1 MLNKALQWYL
11 ITSTIVGVPVLAL
24 IIIFGAQRALYTV
37 TCEVSRYRCDRSYI
51 QGIDYIAEQVT
62 EETDVVITPKKRR

>member
-1 MLNKALQWYL
+1 MLNKALHWYL

-24 IIIFGAQRALYTV
+24 IVIIGAQRALYTV
-37 TCEVSRYRCDRSYI
+37 TCETSRYRCDRSYI

-62 EETDVVITPKKRR
+62 EETDVILTPKRRK